1 MLYEMVSL
9 RIIFW
14 RYETIKKALKI
25 IGLGVISITAFKL
38 CALGGYEMAWYEL
51 FTRKHY
57 GATHMLEDVA
67 RNEWKKTPKFIF
79 YCWTQA
85 VRNQIRETD

>member
-1 MLYEMVSL
+1 M
-9 RIIFW
+9 
-14 RYETIKKALKI
+14 KKALKI

-38 CALGGYEMAWYEL
+38 GILGGYEMAWYEL

-79 YCWTQA
+79 YCWTSSTKSNR
-85 VRNQIRETD
+85 RN